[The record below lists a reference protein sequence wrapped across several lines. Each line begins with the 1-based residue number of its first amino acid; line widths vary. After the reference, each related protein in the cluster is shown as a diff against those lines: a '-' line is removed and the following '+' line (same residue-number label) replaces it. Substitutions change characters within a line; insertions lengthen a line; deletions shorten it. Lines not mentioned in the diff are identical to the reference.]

1 MKLAI
6 WLLAMGHASAALMP
20 LPSTMTPADGAL
32 KIDASFAVESRGYSD
47 ARLDRAMTRLV
58 ERLSRQTGIAIRG
71 GKTALVIECRAAGPR
86 YPTLGEDESYR
97 LDVLPQGA
105 KITSATV
112 TGALRGIETFA
123 QLVERGTDGFQARGI
138 HIADSPRFPWRGL
151 MLDVSRHW
159 MPVNVILRNLDA
171 MAAVKLNVFHWHL
184 SDDQG
189 FRVESRRFPK
199 LQGLGSDGHFYTQD
213 EVRRVIEYAHDR
225 GIRVIPEFDMP
236 GHTTSWFVG
245 YPELASAPGPYQI
258 ERKWGVFEPTMDPS
272 REQTYEFLDQFLSE
286 MAALFPDPYFHIG
299 GDEVDPTQW
308 NKSAAIQAWAARNG
322 LKDAPAIQSYFNRRV
337 EKLLAKHGKIMI
349 GWDEVFD
356 AGLSHE
362 TVLQSWRGQA
372 SLADAARAGY
382 RGVLSFGYYL
392 DHLQPTSA
400 HYAIDPLGGAAG
412 DLTAGQKAK
421 ILGGEACMWS
431 EYVDPETID
440 SRVWP
445 ATVAIA
451 ERLWSPASVT
461 GVDSMYAR
469 LEPVSRSLDWVGLR
483 HRVNYE
489 PMLERIAG
497 ERSADVLRVLADAS
511 EALGIEGRRDAR
523 HYSSL
528 VPLNRFVD
536 AVRPESEPVRRLELA
551 ARAVVAVPRGSTP
564 AMAELHAAFTAWSDN
579 DARFQGPNELA
590 GLSKN
595 LSILG
600 SVGLQVL
607 EYLRAGQ
614 TPPDGWIARQ
624 QATLADLEK
633 PVAEV
638 RLAAVRPVRIL
649 LEEAARERAS
659 GGNK

>member
-1 MKLAI
+1 
-6 WLLAMGHASAALMP
+6 
-20 LPSTMTPADGAL
+20 
-32 KIDASFAVESRGYSD
+32 
-47 ARLDRAMTRLV
+47 
-58 ERLSRQTGIAIRG
+58 
-71 GKTALVIECRAAGPR
+71 
-86 YPTLGEDESYR
+86 
-97 LDVLPQGA
+97 
-105 KITSATV
+105 
-112 TGALRGIETFA
+112 
-123 QLVERGTDGFQARGI
+123 
-138 HIADSPRFPWRGL
+138 
-151 MLDVSRHW
+151 
-159 MPVNVILRNLDA
+159 
-171 MAAVKLNVFHWHL
+171 
-184 SDDQG
+184 
-189 FRVESRRFPK
+189 
-199 LQGLGSDGHFYTQD
+199 
-213 EVRRVIEYAHDR
+213 
-225 GIRVIPEFDMP
+225 
-236 GHTTSWFVG
+236 
-245 YPELASAPGPYQI
+245 
-258 ERKWGVFEPTMDPS
+258 
-272 REQTYEFLDQFLSE
+272 
-286 MAALFPDPYFHIG
+286 
-299 GDEVDPTQW
+299 
-308 NKSAAIQAWAARNG
+308 
-322 LKDAPAIQSYFNRRV
+322 
-337 EKLLAKHGKIMI
+337 
-349 GWDEVFD
+349 
-356 AGLSHE
+356 
-362 TVLQSWRGQA
+362 
-372 SLADAARAGY
+372 
-382 RGVLSFGYYL
+382 
-392 DHLQPTSA
+392 
-400 HYAIDPLGGAAG
+400 
-412 DLTAGQKAK
+412 
-421 ILGGEACMWS
+421 
-431 EYVDPETID
+431 
-440 SRVWP
+440 
-445 ATVAIA
+445 
-451 ERLWSPASVT
+451 
-461 GVDSMYAR
+461 MYAR